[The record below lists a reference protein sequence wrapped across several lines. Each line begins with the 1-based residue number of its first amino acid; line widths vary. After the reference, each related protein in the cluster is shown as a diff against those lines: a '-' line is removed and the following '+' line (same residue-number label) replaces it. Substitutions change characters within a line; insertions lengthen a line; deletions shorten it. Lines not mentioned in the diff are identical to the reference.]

1 MRELRNIADKVDC
14 IIVLALTGVVI
25 FVLATIFILVKIR
38 SLNTLNKTDQKKL
51 PLNRIL
57 WH

>member
-1 MRELRNIADKVDC
+1 MRELLNIADKVDW
-14 IIVLALTGVVI
+14 IIVFALTGVVI
-25 FVLATIFILVKIR
+25 FVLATIFIVVKIR
-38 SLNTLNKTDQKKL
+38 SLNTFNKTDQKKL

>member
-1 MRELRNIADKVDC
+1 MRELRNIADKVDW

-25 FVLATIFILVKIR
+25 FVLATIFIVVKIR
-38 SLNTLNKTDQKKL
+38 SLNTFSKTDQKKL